1 MKPVRFCGN
10 SLEVIRDLPSE
21 VKSDLGYKVEQLQRG
36 INPADCSP
44 IKRVGPGAMEM
55 RVWSDDGTY
64 RVLYVAKFKEAV
76 YVLHTFKKT
85 TQKISQKDIDIAIA
99 NYKSIS

>member
-1 MKPVRFCGN
+1 
-10 SLEVIRDLPSE
+10 
-21 VKSDLGYKVEQLQRG
+21 
-36 INPADCSP
+36 
-44 IKRVGPGAMEM
+44 MEM